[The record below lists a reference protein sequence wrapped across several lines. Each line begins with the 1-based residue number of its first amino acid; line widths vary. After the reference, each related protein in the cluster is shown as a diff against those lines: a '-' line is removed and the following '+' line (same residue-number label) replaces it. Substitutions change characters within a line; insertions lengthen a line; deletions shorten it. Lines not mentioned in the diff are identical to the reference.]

1 MTVPPAAPSSRHIK
15 TPTRLRISVLT
26 YVEKEGSTKFDPV
39 VEQVA
44 ASLRERGHRVS
55 TLGVHGDV
63 DHFVRGLRAQ
73 KPQLVFNL
81 VEMFGKNVL
90 GDVSVAGT
98 LQLLGLRHT
107 GGGPGELFLRQDK
120 ALTKELLAYHNVP
133 FPNYAVFRRDTFP
146 EAGRLQMP
154 LIVKPL
160 RMDASIGIETSSMV
174 RSTTQLMKRVVAIHE
189 KIRDAALVEEYIEG
203 REFYVGIIGNRK
215 PIAFPPIEVDFSGLP
230 QGMPSILGR
239 RAKWVKSSKEY
250 KGTCSKLA
258 QIPADLQQRI
268 EDVSLAAYRALRV
281 RDYGRIDLRLSPT
294 GELYVIEVNASC
306 YLERSSEFAV
316 AAKAAGIGYGD
327 LVNVIARLAMARS
340 RRPF

>member
-1 MTVPPAAPSSRHIK
+1 MNAARRAK
-15 TPTRLRISVLT
+15 APTRLRVTVLT
-26 YVEKEGSTKFDPV
+26 YVEKEGGTDVDPV
-39 VEQVA
+39 VGQVA
-44 ASLRERGHRVS
+44 AALRERGHKVS
-55 TLGVHGDV
+55 MLAVHGDV
-63 DHFVRGLRAQ
+63 DQFVSGIRAQ

-120 ALTKELLAYHNVP
+120 ALTKELLAYHGVP
-133 FPNYAVFRRDTFP
+133 FPNYAVFRRDTYP

-160 RMDASIGIETSSMV
+160 RMDASIGIESTSLV

-189 KIRDAALVEEYIEG
+189 KIKDAALVEEYIEG
-203 REFYVGIIGNRK
+203 REFYVGVIGNRK

-230 QGMPSILGR
+230 EGMPSILGR
-239 RAKWVKSSKEY
+239 RAKWVKTSKEY
-250 KGTCSKLA
+250 KGTRSKLA
-258 QIPADLQQRI
+258 DVPIDLRRRL
-268 EDVSLAAYRALRV
+268 EEVSLAAYRALRV
-281 RDYGRIDLRLSPT
+281 RDYGRIDLRLAPS
-294 GELYVIEVNASC
+294 GEVYVIEVNASC
-306 YLERSSEFAV
+306 YLEHTSEFAV
-316 AAKAAGIGYGD
+316 AAKASGIGYTD

>member
-1 MTVPPAAPSSRHIK
+1 MSVRRAKHPS
-15 TPTRLRISVLT
+15 RLRISVLT
-26 YVEKEGSTKFDPV
+26 FVEKEGSTTYDTV
-39 VEQVA
+39 VEQVVTA
-44 ASLRERGHRVS
+44 LRERGHKVS

-63 DHFVRGLRAQ
+63 DQFVSGLRAQ

-120 ALTKELLAYHNVP
+120 ALTKELLAYHGVP
-133 FPNYAVFRRDTFP
+133 FPNYAVFRRDTYP

-160 RMDASIGIETSSMV
+160 RMDASIGIESTSLV

-189 KIRDAALVEEYIEG
+189 KVKDAALVEEYIEG
-203 REFYVGIIGNRK
+203 REFYVGVIGNRK

-230 QGMPSILGR
+230 EGMPAILGR

-250 KGTCSKLA
+250 KGTRSKLA
-258 QIPADLQQRI
+258 DIPNELRRQLEQ
-268 EDVSLAAYRALRV
+268 VSVAAYRALRV
-281 RDYGRIDLRLSPT
+281 RDYGRIDLRVAPT
-294 GELYVIEVNASC
+294 GEVYVIEVNASC
-306 YLERSSEFAV
+306 YLEKTSEFAV
-316 AAKAAGIGYGD
+316 AAKAGGIGYTD
-327 LVNVIARLAMARS
+327 LINVIARLAMARS
-340 RRPF
+340 SRPF

>member
-1 MTVPPAAPSSRHIK
+1 MNAARRTK
-15 TPTRLRISVLT
+15 LPTRLRITVLT
-26 YVEKEGSTKFDPV
+26 YVEKEGSTEYDVVIPEV
-39 VEQVA
+39 VE
-44 ASLRERGHRVS
+44 SLRERGHKVS
-55 TLGVHGDV
+55 VLGVHGDI
-63 DHFVRGLRAQ
+63 DQFVAGLRAQ

-98 LQLLGLRHT
+98 LQLLGFRHT

-120 ALTKELLAYHNVP
+120 ALTKELLAYHGVP

-146 EAGRLQMP
+146 EAGRLRMP

-160 RMDASIGIETSSMV
+160 RMDASIGIESTSLV

-189 KIRDAALVEEYIEG
+189 KVKDAALVEEYIEG
-203 REFYVGIIGNRK
+203 REFYVGVIGNRK

-230 QGMPSILGR
+230 EGMPAILGR
-239 RAKWVKSSKEY
+239 RAKWVKNSKEY
-250 KGTCSKLA
+250 KGTRSKLA
-258 QIPADLQQRI
+258 EIPI
-268 EDVSLAAYRALRV
+268 ELRKRLEQVSLAAYRALRV
-281 RDYGRIDLRLSPT
+281 RDYGRIDLRVAAS
-294 GELYVIEVNASC
+294 GEVYVLEVNASC

-316 AAKAAGIGYGD
+316 AAKAAGIGYTD
-327 LVNVIARLAMARS
+327 LINVIARLAMARS

>member
-1 MTVPPAAPSSRHIK
+1 MSARRAK
-15 TPTRLRISVLT
+15 LPTRLRISVLT
-26 YVEKEGSTKFDPV
+26 YVEKEGSTEYDPV

-44 ASLRERGHRVS
+44 NALRERGHKVNV
-55 TLGVHGDV
+55 LGVYGDV
-63 DHFVRGLRAQ
+63 DRFIDGIRAQ

-81 VEMFGKNVL
+81 VEMFGRNVL

-120 ALTKELLAYHNVP
+120 ALTKELLAYHGVP
-133 FPNYAVFRRDTFP
+133 FPNYAVFRRDTYP

-160 RMDASIGIETSSMV
+160 RMDASIGIEVSSLV

-189 KIRDAALVEEYIEG
+189 KVKDAALVEEYIEG
-203 REFYVGIIGNRK
+203 REFYVGVIGNRK

-230 QGMPSILGR
+230 EGMPAILGR
-239 RAKWVKSSKEY
+239 RAKWVKTSKEY
-250 KGTCSKLA
+250 KGTRSKIA
-258 QIPADLQQRI
+258 EVPHDLRRRL
-268 EDVSLAAYRALRV
+268 EEVSLSAYRALRV
-281 RDYGRIDLRLSPT
+281 RDYGRIDLRVDTS
-294 GELYVIEVNASC
+294 GEVYVIEVNASC
-306 YLERSSEFAV
+306 YLEKSSEFSV
-316 AAKAAGIGYGD
+316 AAKAAGIGYTD
-327 LVNVIARLAMARS
+327 LVNVVARLAMARS